1 VEQIVTNSPS
11 ADSRAIAVTEAR
23 FRFVM
28 ILSTVMWTM
37 QALTLLSFEYN
48 LSVRV
53 DRIEQKV
60 RSAKALPVQ
69 PQR

>member
-1 VEQIVTNSPS
+1 
-11 ADSRAIAVTEAR
+11 
-23 FRFVM
+23 M